1 VTSSVSRDVVLGTNR
16 LPRRVIEARPDSR
29 EAISRAADALSP
41 GGRLDDWYDEY
52 VRTNRERLAIDLDL
66 LSLLDPTR
74 SARLLDI
81 GAAPPLLLGSLVA
94 NGWHATGIDIDP
106 SRFAGPAAAL
116 GFEVARCDIEG
127 EAVPF
132 PDGRFDVIVMNEVFE
147 HLRIDL
153 IATMGEIARVLEP
166 GGVLCM
172 STPNARSSRGITN
185 FLLRGKTG
193 WCGSGDVYTQY
204 EKLHTLGHMGHVR
217 EYTLREV
224 REFLSHV
231 GLELETV
238 VWRHRDRRAVYRMA
252 ATARPSL
259 SPFMSL
265 VLRKAGSAD
274 AALSADSCPTV

>member
-1 VTSSVSRDVVLGTNR
+1 MSNQTVNSAALHIDR
-16 LPRRVIEARPDSR
+16 LPRRVIEARPG
-29 EAISRAADALSP
+29 SRATITRAAAELSP
-41 GGRLDDWYDEY
+41 GQDRLEDWYDEY

-74 SARLLDI
+74 SARVLDI
-81 GAAPPLLLGSLVA
+81 GAAPPVLLA
-94 NGWHATGIDIDP
+94 AMTAEGWQASGIDIDP
-106 SRFAGPAAAL
+106 ARFAGPAAAL
-116 GFEVARCDIEG
+116 GFEVARCDIER
-127 EAVPF
+127 EPVPF
-132 PDGRFDVIVMNEVFE
+132 ADGTFDVVVMNEVFE

-153 IATMGEIARVLEP
+153 IATMTEISRILAPSGL
-166 GGVLCM
+166 LCM

-193 WCGSGDVYTQY
+193 WCGSGDVYAQY

-224 REFLSHV
+224 RDFLSRI

-238 VWRHRDRRAVYRMA
+238 VWRHRDRRLLYRMA
-252 ATARPSL
+252 ATARPAL

-265 VLRKAGSAD
+265 VLRKAGPPPD
-274 AALSADSCPTV
+274 RLIDLG